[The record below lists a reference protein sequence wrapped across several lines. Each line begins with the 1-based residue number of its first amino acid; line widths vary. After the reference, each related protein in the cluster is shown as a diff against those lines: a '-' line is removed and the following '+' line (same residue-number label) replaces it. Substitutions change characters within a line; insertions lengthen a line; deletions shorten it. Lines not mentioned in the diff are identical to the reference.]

1 MFDNIGGKI
10 KVFAIVSFILGI
22 IASIV
27 FGIICIVLGNQISS
41 NSYGAEK
48 EAGTE
53 LVTYGIT
60 FLITG
65 CIGSWLGSLT
75 TYGFGELIEQNQIQT
90 TLLQNI
96 NRNLNNSP
104 NSAPVNTPN
113 SAPVNTPPQSQRKLP
128 STRSKT
134 IANGQVRCEN
144 CTETYSISE
153 PRCPFCGHQK

>member
-1 MFDNIGGKI
+1 MFDNIGKKI

-41 NSYGAEK
+41 NSYGADK

-60 FLITG
+60 ILISG
-65 CIGSWLGSLT
+65 CIGSWLVSLT

-104 NSAPVNTPN
+104 
-113 SAPVNTPPQSQRKLP
+113 QSQRRLP
-128 STRSKT
+128 STQSKT
-134 IANGQVRCEN
+134 IANRQVRCEN

>member
-1 MFDNIGGKI
+1 MFNNIGRKI

-75 TYGFGELIEQNQIQT
+75 TYGFGELIEQNQMQT
-90 TLLQNI
+90 ALLQNI
-96 NRNLNNSP
+96 NHKLGNTGNST
-104 NSAPVNTPN
+104 PVYI
-113 SAPVNTPPQSQRKLP
+113 PPQSHRNLP
-128 STRSKT
+128 SAQSTPTTS
-134 IANGQVRCEN
+134 GQVRCEN
-144 CTETYSISE
+144 CTELYSTSE
-153 PRCPFCGHQK
+153 PRCPFCGHKK